1 MEEQVEAAM
10 EDIRRYIEDHP
21 HAIDTINGVHN
32 FWLSGHGAAVSL
44 EALQSAL
51 DRLTA
56 SGLLEARRV
65 PGGDVIYSARAL
77 DI

>member
-10 EDIRRYIEDHP
+10 DDIRRYVHDHP
-21 HAIDTINGVHN
+21 HATDTISGVHY
-32 FWLSGHGAAVSL
+32 FWLSGRGAAVSL

-56 SGLLEARRV
+56 SQLLEARRV
-65 PGGDVIYSARAL
+65 PGGEVIYSGCAL
-77 DI
+77 